1 MKSCD
6 PKGITPKSLSDQ
18 STPAL
23 NRSLNGIWIR
33 FDFRSTW
40 PSPKH
45 PHGGR
50 CQCHC
55 RILHEAD
62 EQASLQSYPGY
73 PARAGNAKNRWN
85 VSTMILRVIGLLSPA
100 VSSTSTL
107 WASLQYRSPKIHHR
121 HSLEKTCGFG
131 AVGTVGHS
139 LHLTP
144 FYWGP
149 LVHWSIHVHS
159 TGVVP
164 QLNACFAVD
173 SSSHPLHS
181 WANCYGPPE
190 IGGNRWCPWVAG
202 VLVAYWWID
211 GFWWITVLVDHWL
224 IIACLLQMFALHG
237 KLSIVWASFYTIN
250 RGYKSKMR
258 AILHQNPEISSR
270 TNHSLLSWLGLNIAK
285 VPCTVICSRP
295 APWPE
300 ATSQPD
306 GGETW
311 KPQKK

>member
-1 MKSCD
+1 MECFHHD
-6 PKGITPKSLSDQ
+6 LARDWVALTCRIFYLHSLSKLAIQITQD
-18 STPAL
+18 S
-23 NRSLNGIWIR
+23 
-33 FDFRSTW
+33 
-40 PSPKH
+40 PSPFPWKNLWFR
-45 PHGGR
+45 GCR
-50 CQCHC
+50 HC
-55 RILHEAD
+55 RPLP
-62 EQASLQSYPGY
+62 SSYPFL
-73 PARAGNAKNRWN
+73 
-85 VSTMILRVIGLLSPA
+85 LRSI
-100 VSSTSTL
+100 
-107 WASLQYRSPKIHHR
+107 
-121 HSLEKTCGFG
+121 
-131 AVGTVGHS
+131 
-139 LHLTP
+139 
-144 FYWGP
+144 GP

>member
-1 MKSCD
+1 M
-6 PKGITPKSLSDQ
+6 PKIQ
-18 STPAL
+18 STSPL
-23 NRSLNGIWIR
+23 HTTGSLECKWPSFHVWHDTRQLSEFRSFFNFSKNAELLWR
-33 FDFRSTW
+33 YFRSTW

-149 LVHWSIHVHS
+149 LVHSCPFYRSCSTAQRLFRSRFELTSAAFLGKLLWSPWNRRKS
-159 TGVVP
+159 LVP
-164 QLNACFAVD
+164 VGCRSFGCILVD
-173 SSSHPLHS
+173 WWILVD
-181 WANCYGPPE
+181 YR
-190 IGGNRWCPWVAG
+190 IGGS
-202 VLVAYWWID
+202 LID
-211 GFWWITVLVDHWL
+211 HCLSVTNVCTSWQAIYSLG
-224 IIACLLQMFALHG
+224 IIL
-237 KLSIVWASFYTIN
+237 Y
-250 RGYKSKMR
+250 YK
-258 AILHQNPEISSR
+258 Q
-270 TNHSLLSWLGLNIAK
+270 GL
-285 VPCTVICSRP
+285 
-295 APWPE
+295 
-300 ATSQPD
+300 
-306 GGETW
+306 
-311 KPQKK
+311 